1 MKVVILN
8 SKDTEKIIEQFI
20 AEGFDDFIAFGSV
33 NKSYYELNGINVTE
47 VNGSLGEGN
56 GQKLQKIKGSL
67 TKRFFVAYSIPE
79 SDLKKIEKLHLQSQ
93 ETATLGIENERLTCA
108 VFEPEIFD
116 HVDPNL
122 SFEREIL
129 LRVGQS
135 GEMYICQ

>member
-93 ETATLGIENERLTCA
+93 ETATLVIENERLTCA

-116 HVDPNL
+116 YVDPNL